1 MTVRAPQLIAGLA
14 RTFRWGWLAN
24 VFLWTTIWTMPVL
37 VGLITREFFDNL
49 EGEIGFSIT
58 TLVVLMSAYGL
69 GRITVMVIAMH
80 NDVHFMFRVG
90 ALQRRNMF
98 ARILTLPGAQAIE
111 AAPGEIITRFR
122 EDVEHVEET
131 TSWTV
136 DMVGAVVFSVVAVSI
151 LMTIDAGMTVLVFLP
166 LVVVIFLAERAGTA
180 IRKYREAAR
189 EATGKVTEALGEA
202 FGSVQSIK
210 VAGAERSIVDHL
222 SVLNDE
228 RRHLMVRDR
237 VLQAV
242 LESLFWNTVNIG
254 TGLILIVAASRL
266 QSGGSFTVGDF
277 ALFVFLMGMA
287 TDVVHI
293 VGLFIARIRQAGVS
307 FERMA
312 RLLRGAPPET
322 LVAPADLQLRGD
334 LPALPEAPRTA
345 AGRLERLEI
354 RGLTFHYPGTEHGI
368 DDVSFDIERGSFTVV
383 TGRIGSGKT
392 TLIRAI
398 LGLVATEHGERTW
411 NGMLIEEPDRFFVP
425 PHSAYTPQV
434 PKLFSMSLRDNL
446 LMGLGVSDE
455 ELVAAIETAVMG
467 PDLAHMP
474 AGLDTQVGP
483 QGVRLSGGQVQ
494 RTAAARMLVRKP
506 DLLVFDDLSSAL
518 DVDTE
523 KRLWEGLLRDDPS
536 ITSLVVSHRHP
547 ALRRADQIIVMVGGR
562 VESIGTLDDLLR
574 TSPELQRLWV
584 GEPNGNGN
592 GNPAGS

>member
-1 MTVRAPQLIAGLA
+1 M
-14 RTFRWGWLAN
+14 
-24 VFLWTTIWTMPVL
+24 
-37 VGLITREFFDNL
+37 
-49 EGEIGFSIT
+49 
-58 TLVVLMSAYGL
+58 
-69 GRITVMVIAMH
+69 
-80 NDVHFMFRVG
+80 
-90 ALQRRNMF
+90 
-98 ARILTLPGAQAIE
+98 
-111 AAPGEIITRFR
+111 
-122 EDVEHVEET
+122 
-131 TSWTV
+131 
-136 DMVGAVVFSVVAVSI
+136 
-151 LMTIDAGMTVLVFLP
+151 
-166 LVVVIFLAERAGTA
+166 
-180 IRKYREAAR
+180 
-189 EATGKVTEALGEA
+189 
-202 FGSVQSIK
+202 
-210 VAGAERSIVDHL
+210 
-222 SVLNDE
+222 
-228 RRHLMVRDR
+228 
-237 VLQAV
+237 
-242 LESLFWNTVNIG
+242 
-254 TGLILIVAASRL
+254 

-368 DDVSFDIERGSFTVV
+368 DDVSFDIERGSFTVI

-392 TLIRAI
+392 TLLRAI
-398 LGLVATEHGERTW
+398 LGLVAVDAGERIW
-411 NGMLIEEPDRFFVP
+411 NGMLVEEPDRFFVP

-434 PKLFSMSLRDNL
+434 PRLFSMSLRDNL
-446 LMGLGVSDE
+446 LMGLAVSDQD
-455 ELVAAIETAVMG
+455 LVAAIETAVMG

-547 ALRRADQIIVMVGGR
+547 ALRRADQIVVMVDGR
-562 VESIGTLDDLLR
+562 VESIGTLDDLLE

-584 GEPNGNGN
+584 GERRERFAFLGALRGSSTARRKSPVTGRRSPASARPRLRPRPPASGHRPPATGHRPPASGHRPPASGQTVGGHRRLLPSRRRWEGHGEGRSHRESDDAKRSQEPCNEANESPTNAPTAGNGWAHSL
-592 GNPAGS
+592 P

>member
-1 MTVRAPQLIAGLA
+1 MTVRTPQLIAGLA
-14 RTFRWGWLAN
+14 RTFRWRWLVN
-24 VFLWTTIWTMPVL
+24 VTLWTTIWTMPVL
-37 VGLITREFFDNL
+37 VGLITREFFDTL
-49 EGEIGFSIT
+49 EEDIGLTIT
-58 TLVVLMSAYGL
+58 TLVVLMVAYGL
-69 GRITVMVIAMH
+69 GRIMVMVLAMH

-90 ALQRRNMF
+90 SLQRRNMF
-98 ARILTLPGAQAIE
+98 ARILTLPGAQATE

-166 LVVVIFLAERAGTA
+166 LVFVIFLAERAGTA

-189 EATGKVTEALGEA
+189 EATGRVTEALGEA

-210 VAGAERSIVDHL
+210 VAGAEHSIIAHL
-222 SVLNDE
+222 SKLNDE
-228 RRHLMVRDR
+228 RRRLMVRDR

-307 FERMA
+307 FERMV

-322 LVAPADLQLRGD
+322 LVAAADLQLHGD

-354 RGLTFHYPGTEHGI
+354 RGLTFRYPGTDHGI
-368 DDVSFDIERGSFTVV
+368 DDVGFDIERGSFTVI

-392 TLIRAI
+392 TLLRSI
-398 LGLVATEHGERTW
+398 LGLVATDAGERIW
-411 NGMLIEEPDRFFVP
+411 NGMLVEEPDRFFVP

-434 PKLFSMSLRDNL
+434 PRLFSMSLRDNL

-455 ELVAAIETAVMG
+455 ELLLAIETAVMG
-467 PDLAHMP
+467 PDLEHMP
-474 AGLDTQVGP
+474 GGLDTQVGP

-518 DVDTE
+518 DVETE
-523 KRLWEGLLRDDPS
+523 KRLWEGLLGDDPS

-547 ALRRADQIIVMVGGR
+547 ALQRADQIIVMVDGR
-562 VESIGTLDDLLR
+562 VESIGPLDLLLD
-574 TSPELQRLWV
+574 TSPELQRLWI
-584 GEPNGNGN
+584 GE
-592 GNPAGS
+592 

>member
-1 MTVRAPQLIAGLA
+1 MIAGLA
-14 RTFRWGWLAN
+14 RTFRWRWLAN
-24 VFLWTTIWTMPVL
+24 LLLWTSIWTMPVL

-49 EGEIGFSIT
+49 EGDIGFTIT
-58 TLVVLMSAYGL
+58 TLVVLMVAYGL
-69 GRITVMVIAMH
+69 GRIVVMVVAMH

-90 ALQRRNMF
+90 SLMRRNMF
-98 ARILTLPGAQAIE
+98 ARILTLPGAQATD
-111 AAPGEIITRFR
+111 AAPGELITRFR

-136 DMVGAVVFSVVAVSI
+136 DMVGAVVFSGVALSI

-166 LVVVIFLAERAGTA
+166 LVFVIFLAERAGTA

-189 EATGKVTEALGEA
+189 EATGRVTEALGET

-210 VAGAERSIVDHL
+210 VAGAERSIIDHL
-222 SVLNDE
+222 SDLNEE

-266 QSGGSFTVGDF
+266 QRGGSFTVGDF

-293 VGLFIARIRQAGVS
+293 VGLFIARLRQAGVS
-307 FERMA
+307 FERMV
-312 RLLRGAPPET
+312 RILQGAPAET

-334 LPALPEAPRTA
+334 LPALPDAPRSP
-345 AGRLERLEI
+345 AGRLQRLEI
-354 RGLTFHYPGTEHGI
+354 RGLTFHYPGTDNGI
-368 DDVSFDIERGSFTVV
+368 ADVGFDIERGSFTVI
-383 TGRIGSGKT
+383 TGRIGAGKT
-392 TLIRAI
+392 TLVRSI
-398 LGLVATEHGERTW
+398 LGLVAADAGEIRW
-411 NGMLIEEPDRFFVP
+411 NGMLVEEPGRFFVP
-425 PHSAYTPQV
+425 PHAAYTPQV
-434 PKLFSMSLRDNL
+434 PKLFSMSLRNNL

-455 ELVAAIETAVMG
+455 ALLAAIDSAAMT
-467 PDLAHMP
+467 PDLADMV

-523 KRLWEGLLRDDPS
+523 KRLWEGLLRDAPT

-547 ALRRADQIIVMVGGR
+547 ALRRADQIVVLVDGR
-562 VESIGTLDDLLR
+562 VESIGTLDDLLE
-574 TSPELQRLWV
+574 TSTELQRLWA
-584 GEPNGNGN
+584 NST
-592 GNPAGS
+592 GSANSSSS

>member
-1 MTVRAPQLIAGLA
+1 MTVPTPRLIAGLA
-14 RTFRWGWLAN
+14 RTFPWRWLAN
-24 VFLWTTIWTMPVL
+24 VFLWTSIWTMPIL
-37 VGLITREFFDNL
+37 VGLVTREFFDTL
-49 EGEIGFSIT
+49 EGDIGFTIT
-58 TLVVLMSAYGL
+58 TLVVLMVAYGL

-90 ALQRRNMF
+90 SLMRHNMF
-98 ARILTLPGAQAIE
+98 ARILSLPGAQATD
-111 AAPGEIITRFR
+111 AAPGELITRFR

-136 DMVGAVVFSVVAVSI
+136 DMVGAVVFSAVALSI
-151 LMTIDAGMTVLVFLP
+151 LVTIDAGMTVLVFLP
-166 LVVVIFLAERAGTA
+166 LVFVIFLAERAGTA
-180 IRKYREAAR
+180 IRRYREAAR
-189 EATGKVTEALGEA
+189 EATGRVTEALGET

-210 VAGAERSIVDHL
+210 VAGAEGSIIAHL
-222 SVLNDE
+222 SELNDE

-312 RLLRGAPPET
+312 GVLRGAPAT
-322 LVAPADLQLRGD
+322 MLVAPVDLQLRGD

-345 AGRLERLEI
+345 AGRLERLEV
-354 RGLTFHYPGTEHGI
+354 RGLTFHYPGTVNGI
-368 DDVSFDIERGSFTVV
+368 FDVGFDIEHGSFTVI
-383 TGRIGSGKT
+383 TGRIGAGKT
-392 TLIRAI
+392 TLVRSI
-398 LGLVATEHGERTW
+398 LGLVAVDAGELRW

-425 PHSAYTPQV
+425 PHAAYTPQV

-455 ELVAAIETAVMG
+455 ELLAAIDTAVMT
-467 PDLAHMP
+467 PDVANMA

-518 DVDTE
+518 DVETE
-523 KRLWEGLLRDDPS
+523 KHLWEGLLRDDPT

-547 ALRRADQIIVMVGGR
+547 ALRRADQIVVMVDGR
-562 VESIGTLDDLLR
+562 VESIGTLDELLE
-574 TSPELQRLWV
+574 TSAELQRLWV
-584 GEPNGNGN
+584 GGNGN
-592 GNPAGS
+592 GNASSF

>member
-1 MTVRAPQLIAGLA
+1 MTVSTPRLIAGLA
-14 RTFRWGWLAN
+14 RTFRWRWLAN
-24 VFLWTTIWTMPVL
+24 VFLWTAIWTMPIL
-37 VGLITREFFDNL
+37 VGLIVREFFDNL
-49 EGEIGFSIT
+49 EGDIGFTIT
-58 TLVVLMSAYGL
+58 TLVLLMVAYGL

-90 ALQRRNMF
+90 SLMRRNMF
-98 ARILTLPGAQAIE
+98 ARILTLPGAQATD
-111 AAPGEIITRFR
+111 AAPGELITRFR

-136 DMVGAVVFSVVAVSI
+136 DMVGALVFSAVSVSI

-166 LVVVIFLAERAGTA
+166 LVFVIFLAERAGTA

-189 EATGKVTEALGEA
+189 EATGRVTEALGETFA
-202 FGSVQSIK
+202 SVQSIK
-210 VAGAERSIVDHL
+210 VAGAERSIIAHL
-222 SVLNDE
+222 SELNEE

-293 VGLFIARIRQAGVS
+293 VGLFIARLRQAGVS

-312 RLLRGAPPET
+312 RVLRGAPAGM

-354 RGLTFHYPGTEHGI
+354 RGLTFHYPGTDKGI
-368 DDVSFDIERGSFTVV
+368 SDIGFDIERGSFTVI
-383 TGRIGSGKT
+383 TGRIGAGKT
-392 TLIRAI
+392 TLVRAI
-398 LGLVATEHGERTW
+398 LGLVAVDGGEMSW
-411 NGMLIEEPDRFFVP
+411 NGMLIDEPDRFFVP

-455 ELVAAIETAVMG
+455 ELLAAIDTAVMT
-467 PDLAHMP
+467 PDLAHMA

-494 RTAAARMLVRKP
+494 RTAAARMLVRRP

-518 DVDTE
+518 DVETE
-523 KRLWEGLLRDDPS
+523 KRLWEGLLRDDS
-536 ITSLVVSHRHP
+536 TITSLVVSHRHP
-547 ALRRADQIIVMVGGR
+547 ALRRADQIIVMMDGR
-562 VESIGTLDDLLR
+562 IESIGTLDDLLES
-574 TSPELQRLWV
+574 SPELQRLWV
-584 GEPNGNGN
+584 GGNANGV
-592 GNPAGS
+592 P

>member
-1 MTVRAPQLIAGLA
+1 MTVSTPRLITGLA

-37 VGLITREFFDNL
+37 VGLVTREFFDTL
-49 EGEIGFSIT
+49 EGDIGFTIT
-58 TLVVLMSAYGL
+58 TLVVLMVAYGL
-69 GRITVMVIAMH
+69 GRITVMVVAMH

-90 ALQRRNMF
+90 SLMRRNMF
-98 ARILTLPGAQAIE
+98 ARILTLPGAQATD
-111 AAPGEIITRFR
+111 AAPGELITRFR

-136 DMVGAVVFSVVAVSI
+136 DMVGAVVFSVVSLSI

-166 LVVVIFLAERAGTA
+166 LVFVIFLAERAGTA

-189 EATGKVTEALGEA
+189 EATGRVTEALGET

-210 VAGAERSIVDHL
+210 VAGAERSIIAHL
-222 SVLNDE
+222 SELNE
-228 RRHLMVRDR
+228 QRRHLMVRDR

-293 VGLFIARIRQAGVS
+293 VGLFIARFRQAGVS
-307 FERMA
+307 LERMV
-312 RLLRGAPPET
+312 RILQGAPPET
-322 LVAPADLQLRGD
+322 LVAPADLQLRGP
-334 LPALPEAPRTA
+334 LPALPDAPRTP

-354 RGLTFHYPGTEHGI
+354 RGLTFHYPGTDHGI
-368 DDVSFDIERGSFTVV
+368 SDVGFDIERGSFTVI
-383 TGRIGSGKT
+383 TGRIGAGKT
-392 TLIRAI
+392 TLVRSI
-398 LGLVATEHGERTW
+398 LGLVAVEAGEMRW
-411 NGMLIEEPDRFFVP
+411 NGMLVEEPDRFFVP
-425 PHSAYTPQV
+425 PHAAYTPQV

-446 LMGLGVSDE
+446 LMGLAVSDE
-455 ELVAAIETAVMG
+455 ELLAAIDTAVMT
-467 PDLAHMP
+467 PDLAHMV

-523 KRLWEGLLRDDPS
+523 RRLWEGLLRDDPT

-547 ALRRADQIIVMVGGR
+547 ALRRADQIVVMVDGR
-562 VESIGTLDDLLR
+562 VESIGTLEDLLGS
-574 TSPELQRLWV
+574 SPELQRLWV
-584 GEPNGNGN
+584 GGNAEGA
-592 GNPAGS
+592 P